1 MWAESQPGQGARFSV
16 ALPVCSPADPTGYV
30 PPWADRP
37 HDETQADNFIDHA
50 RLSAWSHAF
59 VASPDEVREAVRR
72 VGSDVQGMGRYLLG
86 LRPAL
91 AQ

>member
-1 MWAESQPGQGARFSV
+1 
-16 ALPVCSPADPTGYV
+16 
-30 PPWADRP
+30 
-37 HDETQADNFIDHA
+37 
-50 RLSAWSHAF
+50 

-86 LRPAL
+86 LRPAM